1 MSAHQTTLPLSG
13 WGRTPGQG
21 WLHPPQSPSALGLQ
35 LSSHRSWQRWA
46 AVADRD
52 EVTLTLRASL
62 PAAAIEP
69 GGVQGHG
76 RRRRPDTSVTDAD
89 VVVAGAGLAGLA
101 CAFEVA
107 TAGREVLV
115 LEAWEVVGGRTSSW
129 AEQGMPVESGLHRML
144 GVYRA
149 MPELLAR
156 AGLVLDELVCWEDE
170 V

>member
-1 MSAHQTTLPLSG
+1 MSPSQRPEPRSPDAGLPSEDSRRDHRMSAPDDLAAVGL
-13 WGRTPGQG
+13 GRTPGQG

-115 LEAWEVVGGRTSSW
+115 L
-129 AEQGMPVESGLHRML
+129 
-144 GVYRA
+144 
-149 MPELLAR
+149 
-156 AGLVLDELVCWEDE
+156 AGLVLDELVCWEDK